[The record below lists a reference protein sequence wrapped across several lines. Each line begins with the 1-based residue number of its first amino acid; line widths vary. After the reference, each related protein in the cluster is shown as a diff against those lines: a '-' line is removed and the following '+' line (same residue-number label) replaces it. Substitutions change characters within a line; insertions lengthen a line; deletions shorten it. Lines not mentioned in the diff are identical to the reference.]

1 MNRNLLFFIL
11 ALFPVLGFSQINFG
25 AGVTEYTQDFNGL
38 PNNGGPIAV
47 SGLPGWSFNRDTL
60 IASDGGSNTG
70 SMYSLG
76 VLNETER
83 ALGSITSS
91 GRSISI
97 YGAKLENRTGSAWS
111 EIKVDYTG
119 EMWRLGVRSLIDA
132 PNSRIKDTLYFEYS
146 TNATSVTDEAG
157 TWVSVGSL
165 NFITPDTSGNQG
177 KREGNLSQYKTNI
190 SGSFSVAVASG
201 ANVWIRWRDQRL
213 DLSAATPRIGG
224 SQDALAID
232 DLKIQVDETSTG
244 IKNALNGP
252 KFSLYPNPV
261 RNGNLNLLMDASV
274 SGIAEALI
282 YNSTGQQMSAER
294 IVLSRNVSIAT
305 NNLPAGTYVL
315 LLRKDG
321 EFSSASFVVGE

>member
-1 MNRNLLFFIL
+1 MNRSLLFFLL
-11 ALFPVLGFSQINFG
+11 ALLPVLGFSQINFG
-25 AGVTEYTQDFNGL
+25 SGVKEYTQDFNGL
-38 PNNGGPIAV
+38 PNTGGPVAV
-47 SGLPGWSFNRDTL
+47 SGLPGWSFSRDTL

-91 GRSISI
+91 GRSVSI

-132 PNSRIKDTLYFEYS
+132 PNSRVKDTLYFEYS
-146 TNATSVTDEAG
+146 TNATSVTDAAA

-165 NFITPDTSGNQG
+165 NFTTPDTSGTAG

-201 ANVWIRWRDQRL
+201 ADVWIRWRDQRL
-213 DLSAATPRIGG
+213 DLSTSTPRIGG
-224 SQDALAID
+224 SQDALGID
-232 DLKIQVDETSTG
+232 DLKIRVDETTG
-244 IKNALNGP
+244 IKNNFNGP
-252 KFSLYPNPV
+252 KFSIYPNPV
-261 RNGNLNLLMDASV
+261 RNGNLNLLMDGSV

-294 IVLSRNVSIAT
+294 VVLSRNVSIAT
-305 NNLPAGTYVL
+305 NNLPTGSYVL

-321 EFSSASFVVGE
+321 AFSSATFVVGE